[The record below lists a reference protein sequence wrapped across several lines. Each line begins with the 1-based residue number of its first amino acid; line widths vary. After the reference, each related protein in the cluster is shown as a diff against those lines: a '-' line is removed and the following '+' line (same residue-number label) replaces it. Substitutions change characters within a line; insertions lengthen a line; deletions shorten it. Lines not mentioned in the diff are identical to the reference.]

1 MALTFQDTIM
11 LKSLIEHHI
20 ALINRFGSDNFEEF
34 SLLFLKLDENIDL
47 NTKKSIQIIFRESD
61 ILFEYE
67 SSFIL
72 LLPKTSWRGASNLLK
87 NLQKF
92 LNQKFEDTIITF
104 PDDGQSVEKLLEKF
118 SNLVKKSYN
127 IELNF

>member
-1 MALTFQDTIM
+1 MALTFQDTKM

-20 ALINRFGSDNFEEF
+20 ALINRFGSENFEEF
-34 SLLFLKLDENIDL
+34 SLLFLKLDKSIDL

-67 SSFIL
+67 SGFIL
-72 LLPKTSWRGASNLLK
+72 LLPKTSWSGASNLLK

-104 PDDGQSVEKLLEKF
+104 PDDGQSVEKLLENF
-118 SNLVKKSYN
+118 SSLVKKSYN
-127 IELNF
+127 IKLKF

>member
-1 MALTFQDTIM
+1 MALTFQDTKM

-20 ALINRFGSDNFEEF
+20 ALINRFGSENFEEF
-34 SLLFLKLDENIDL
+34 SLLFLKLDKSIDL
-47 NTKKSIQIIFRESD
+47 DTKKSIQIIFRESD

-67 SSFIL
+67 NSFIL
-72 LLPKTSWRGASNLLK
+72 LLPKTSWRGASHLLK
-87 NLQKF
+87 NLQRF

-104 PDDGQSVEKLLEKF
+104 PDDGHSVQMLLEKF

-127 IELNF
+127 IDLNF